1 MKHLQKK
8 ASLSL
13 KSGTTITGK
22 WHQQRYTIVHRLG
35 EGMVGTVYLCRNNGK
50 HVALKISEQ
59 PLAMT
64 AEVQVL
70 KSLQKVQG
78 GRLGPYLMDVDDWE
92 TKNGQ
97 AYSFYVMEYIHG
109 VGLRTFIAQKG
120 SDWVGLLL
128 LQMLEQLESLH
139 RAGWVFGDLKNENIL
154 VTEQPFKVRFIDVGG
169 TTKIGRSIKEYTAFY
184 DRAYW
189 LLGKRTAE
197 ASYDLFAV
205 VMVVLSIYY
214 PQQFARTKNPLPYLR
229 QKIVAQEALRLYA
242 PSLLKALSGKY
253 DSARAMRDDIVQTL
267 FLQKEKKRAQN
278 EQPLAAEVLLVLL
291 TAGAYYAL
299 YYFLF

>member
-13 KSGTTITGK
+13 TPGMTITGK
-22 WHQQRYTIVHRLG
+22 WHQGSYTIVRLLG
-35 EGMVGTVYLCRNNGK
+35 KGMVGAVYLCRYNGK

-78 GRLGPYLMDVDDWE
+78 SRLGPYLMDVDDWE
-92 TKNGQ
+92 IQNGQ
-97 AYSFYVMEYIHG
+97 SYSFYVMEYIHG
-109 VGLRTFIAQKG
+109 VDLRTFVVTNG
-120 SDWVGLLL
+120 TDWLGFLL
-128 LQMLEQLESLH
+128 LQMLDQLDSLH
-139 RAGWVFGDLKNENIL
+139 RAGWAFGDFKNDNIL
-154 VTEQPFKVRFIDVGG
+154 VTEHPVNVRFLDVGG
-169 TTKIGRSIKEYTAFY
+169 TTKIGRSVKEYTAFY

-205 VMVVLSIYY
+205 AMVVLSIYY
-214 PQQFARTKNPLPYLR
+214 PQQFPRTKNPLPYLKR
-229 QKIVAQEALRLYA
+229 KIAAKESLRIYA

-253 DSARAMRDDIVQTL
+253 DSARAMRDEIVHTL
-267 FLQKEKKRAQN
+267 ILQKEQQGAQKG
-278 EQPLAAEVLLVLL
+278 QPFAMDILLTLL

-299 YYFLF
+299 YAFLF